1 MKTNKQLLEV
11 AIKQLGN
18 TGGKYRSY
26 AGYGGSWC
34 NMFVY
39 WLFNANGCG
48 SLFPMT
54 TKYQKTYC
62 PTSIEWCKKNLAEIP
77 IYLALPCDIIYFDW
91 DKNGVPN
98 HIGVVE
104 SKKSTS
110 EIKTIEGN
118 TNGGKVARK
127 DRAAKYV
134 LGVYRPHFAPSG
146 LKKEKLSVDGSFGYR
161 SIYMLQV
168 ALGITADGILGKATI
183 RALQKAAGASQDGA
197 FGPATARKVQKMVG
211 AKQDGAFGEQSVR
224 KLQEWINKKAFATA
238 SAPSTSKPTAPANTT
253 NAQKIVDQIK
263 KLAWAN
269 GTAKSKYAYKTG
281 APKDACKKA
290 MARHGYKK
298 KTQWSDCGDYVNTV
312 VRETGI
318 DTGFVVQ
325 RAVKA
330 SFPSP
335 GSHFVIVHKGKA
347 IPDSILKAGDIIRYK
362 KKSGQ
367 HSMFYLGGGLISD
380 AGLKNRFANI
390 RKNDH
395 RYNKSNVRK
404 STIQVLRVKG

>member
-11 AIKQLGN
+11 AIKQIGN

-26 AGYGGSWC
+26 VHASGSWC
-34 NMFVY
+34 DMFVF
-39 WLFNANGCG
+39 WLFDANGCG
-48 SLFPMT
+48 SLIPW
-54 TKYQKTYC
+54 KGQQRTYC
-62 PTSIEWCKKNLAEIP
+62 PASIKWCDNNLAQIP
-77 IYLALPCDIIYFDW
+77 IYLAMACDIIYFDW
-91 DKNGVPN
+91 DKNGTPN

-104 SKKSTS
+104 SKVNTS

-127 DRAAKYV
+127 TRAAKYV
-134 LGVYRPHFAPSG
+134 QGVYRPHFVPTG
-146 LKKEKLSVDGSFGYR
+146 LKKEKLSIDGSFGYK

-168 ALGITADGILGKATI
+168 ALGITADGILGKATV
-183 RALQKAAGASQDGA
+183 RALQKAAGASPIDGAWGPATSRKVQRMIGAVQDGQ
-197 FGPATARKVQKMVG
+197 FGPA
-211 AKQDGAFGEQSVR
+211 SVR
-224 KLQEWINKKAFATA
+224 KLQEWTNKKVFPAA
-238 SAPSTSKPTAPANTT
+238 SKPATSKPTSPANTT
-253 NAQKIVDQIK
+253 NAQKIVVQIK

-290 MARHGYKK
+290 MTKHGYKTK
-298 KTQWSDCGDYVNTV
+298 SKWSDCGDYVNTV

-318 DTGFVVQ
+318 DKDFVVQ
-325 RAVKA
+325 LAVKA
-330 SFPSP
+330 NFPAP
-335 GSHFVIVHKGKA
+335 GPHFSIVHKGKA
-347 IPDSILKAGDIIRYK
+347 IPDGVLKAGDIIRYK

-367 HSMFYLGGGLISD
+367 HAMFYLGDGLISD

-404 STIQVLRVKG
+404 STIQVLRAK